1 MTKQKKRQ
9 KQQMILIT
17 KTQKGKQM
25 VIKFLKGKRNRYKV
39 LFGIYISRI
48 PIYPLEEK
56 VTKYQPNIFT
66 INFRYKHNVYSILV
80 NLKK

>member
-1 MTKQKKRQ
+1 
-9 KQQMILIT
+9 
-17 KTQKGKQM
+17 M
-25 VIKFLKGKRNRYKV
+25 VIKFLKGKRNKYKV
-39 LFGIYISRI
+39 PFGIYVSRI
-48 PIYPLEEK
+48 PIYPLEDGK